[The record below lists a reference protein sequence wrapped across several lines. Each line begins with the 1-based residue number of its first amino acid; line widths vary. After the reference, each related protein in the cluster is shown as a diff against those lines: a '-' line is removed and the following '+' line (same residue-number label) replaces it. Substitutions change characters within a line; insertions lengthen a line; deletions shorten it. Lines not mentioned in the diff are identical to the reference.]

1 MNKKRLVSM
10 LLVSAM
16 TAALFTGCGSDE
28 TRHPETVQRAQEPT
42 VPQKKQASKNSPHFL
57 R

>member
-16 TAALFTGCGSDE
+16 TAALFTGCGSDGNL
-28 TRHPETVQRAQEPT
+28 TSGDGCKLSNNLQ
-42 VPQKKQASKNSPHFL
+42 
-57 R
+57 

>member
-16 TAALFTGCGSDE
+16 TAALFTG
-28 TRHPETVQRAQEPT
+28 RHTIIGCAVIN
-42 VPQKKQASKNSPHFL
+42 KDILHIIKCLFK
-57 R
+57 